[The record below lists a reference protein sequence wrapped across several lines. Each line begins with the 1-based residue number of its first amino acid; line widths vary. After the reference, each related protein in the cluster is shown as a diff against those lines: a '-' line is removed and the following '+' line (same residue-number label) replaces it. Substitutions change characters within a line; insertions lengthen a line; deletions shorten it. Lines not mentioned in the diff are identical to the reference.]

1 MIYLDYNAAAPTRPE
16 ALAALVAAVQAGGNP
31 SSVHS
36 LGRAA
41 RRRVEE
47 ARRAVADLV
56 AVDANQVIFT
66 ATGTEANNMAL
77 GGYPDYASIVSAI
90 EHDAVRQAA
99 PNATILP
106 IKADGTL
113 DLDALDAVLARLG
126 TPPLVSVMLA
136 NSETGIL
143 QPIPEI
149 AARVHAKGGL
159 LHCDAVQA
167 AGRLPLDMAALGADL
182 LTLSAHKL
190 GGVPGAAALI
200 LGASISGTAR
210 EPLPL
215 LRGGGQEKGRRAGT
229 EAVGAIAAFGV
240 AAQAAKAEIPAMAAL
255 ATLRDQAEADLRALG
270 AILPAATGAAR
281 LPNCFSVALPGKP
294 AETQVIALDLAG
306 FAVSAGSACSSG
318 KVKRSAVL
326 AAMGYADAIA
336 GSTIRVSF
344 GVGTTAAQLE
354 QFCSAWQRLAGRGL
368 TPHTNLV
375 TLD

>member
-1 MIYLDYNAAAPTRPE
+1 
-16 ALAALVAAVQAGGNP
+16 
-31 SSVHS
+31 
-36 LGRAA
+36 
-41 RRRVEE
+41 
-47 ARRAVADLV
+47 
-56 AVDANQVIFT
+56 
-66 ATGTEANNMAL
+66 
-77 GGYPDYASIVSAI
+77 
-90 EHDAVRQAA
+90 
-99 PNATILP
+99 
-106 IKADGTL
+106 
-113 DLDALDAVLARLG
+113 
-126 TPPLVSVMLA
+126 MLA

-167 AGRLPLDMAALGADL
+167 AGRIPLDMAALGADL
-182 LTLSAHKL
+182 LTLSGHKL

-255 ATLRDQAEADLRALG
+255 AALRDKAEADLCALG
-270 AILPAATGAAR
+270 AFLPAATGAPR

-326 AAMGYADAIA
+326 AAMGYGDDIA
-336 GSTIRVSF
+336 GATIRVSF

-354 QFCSAWQRLAGRGL
+354 QFCSAWQRLAGRSV

-375 TLD
+375 KLD

>member
-1 MIYLDYNAAAPTRPE
+1 MIYLDYNATAPTRPE
-16 ALAALVAAVQAGGNP
+16 ALAAMVAAIQAGGNP

-36 LGRAA
+36 LGRSA

-77 GGYPDYASIVSAI
+77 GGYPDYSIFISAI
-90 EHDAVRQAA
+90 EHDAVKQAA

-106 IKADGTL
+106 VKADGTL
-113 DLDALDAVLARLG
+113 DMEALDAALMGLEK
-126 TPPLVSVMLA
+126 PPLVSVMLA

-143 QPIPEI
+143 QPIPDI
-149 AARVHAKGGL
+149 AARVHDKGGL

-167 AGRLPLDMAALGADL
+167 AGRLTLDMAALGADL
-182 LTLSAHKL
+182 LTLSGHKL

-240 AAQAAKAEIPAMAAL
+240 AAQAAKAEIPLMTELAA
-255 ATLRDQAEADLRALG
+255 LRDQVEANLRALG
-270 AILPAATGAAR
+270 ALLPAATGAAR

-306 FAVSAGSACSSG
+306 FAVLRQGQ
-318 KVKRSAVL
+318 
-326 AAMGYADAIA
+326 
-336 GSTIRVSF
+336 
-344 GVGTTAAQLE
+344 AQ
-354 QFCSAWQRLAGRGL
+354 CRTGRDGL
-368 TPHTNLV
+368 CRRDCG
-375 TLD
+375 LDNPR

>member
-1 MIYLDYNAAAPTRPE
+1 MIYFDYNATAPTRPE

-36 LGRAA
+36 LGRSA

-77 GGYPDYASIVSAI
+77 GGYPDHASVVSAI
-90 EHDAVRQAA
+90 EHDAVKQAA

-113 DLDALDAVLARLG
+113 DMDALDAVLARLE

-143 QPIPEI
+143 QPIAQI

-240 AAQAAKAEIPAMAAL
+240 AAQAAKAELSAMTAL
-255 ATLRDQAEADLRALG
+255 AALRDQAEADLRARG

-336 GSTIRVSF
+336 SSTIRVSF
-344 GVGTTAAQLE
+344 GVGTSAAQLE
-354 QFCSAWQRLAGRGL
+354 QFCCAWQRLAGRSDA
-368 TPHTNLV
+368 PHTHFIIP
-375 TLD
+375 D

>member
-1 MIYLDYNAAAPTRPE
+1 MIYLDYNATAPTRPE
-16 ALAALVAAVQAGGNP
+16 ALAAFVAAVQAGGNP

-36 LGRAA
+36 VGRAA

-47 ARRAVADLV
+47 ARRSVADLV

-77 GGYPDYASIVSAI
+77 GGYPDRAILVSAV
-90 EHDAVRQAA
+90 EHDAVKQAA
-99 PNATILP
+99 PDATVLP
-106 IKADGTL
+106 VKRDGAL
-113 DLDALDAVLARLG
+113 DLAALDRALAAATR
-126 TPPLVSVMLA
+126 PPLVSVMLA

-143 QPIPEI
+143 NPIPDI
-149 AARVHAKGGL
+149 AARVHAVGGL

-167 AGRLPLDMAALGADL
+167 AGRIPLDMAALGADL
-182 LTLSAHKL
+182 LTLSSHKL

-229 EAVGAIAAFGV
+229 EAVGALAAFGV
-240 AAQAAKAEIPAMAAL
+240 AARAAQAEIPAMAAL
-255 ATLRDQAEADLRALG
+255 SKLRDAAEADLRALG
-270 AILPAATGAAR
+270 AILPAATGAPR

-326 AAMGYADAIA
+326 AAMGYPDAIA
-336 GSTIRVSF
+336 SATIRVSF
-344 GVGTTAAQLE
+344 GIATTAAQLE
-354 QFCSAWQRLAGRGL
+354 QFCSAWRQLAARAI
-368 TPHTNLV
+368 TPHSNNV
-375 TLD
+375 KLD

>member
-1 MIYLDYNAAAPTRPE
+1 MIYLDYNATAPTRPQ

-56 AVDANQVIFT
+56 AVDANQVVFT

-77 GGYPDYASIVSAI
+77 GGYPDHAVIISAI
-90 EHDAVRQAA
+90 EHDAVKQAA
-99 PNATILP
+99 KDATILP
-106 IKADGTL
+106 VKADGTL
-113 DLDALDAVLARLG
+113 DLDALDAALACASR
-126 TPPLVSVMLA
+126 PPLVSVMLA

-149 AARVHAKGGL
+149 AARVHATGGL

-167 AGRLPLDMAALGADL
+167 AGRIPLDMATLGADL
-182 LTLSAHKL
+182 LTLSGHKL

-200 LGASISGTAR
+200 LGASISGTIR

-255 ATLRDQAEADLRALG
+255 ADLRDKAEADLRALG
-270 AILPAATGAAR
+270 AFLPAVTGAPR

-326 AAMGYADAIA
+326 AAMGYGDNIA
-336 GSTIRVSF
+336 SATIRVSF

-354 QFCSAWQRLAGRGL
+354 HFCSAWQRLAGRSV

-375 TLD
+375 KLD

>member
-1 MIYLDYNAAAPTRPE
+1 MIYLDYNATAPTRPE
-16 ALAALVAAVQAGGNP
+16 ALAAMVAAIEAGGNP

-36 LGRAA
+36 AGRAA
-41 RRRVEE
+41 RRRVED

-56 AVDANQVIFT
+56 GVDANQVIFT

-77 GGYPDYASIVSAI
+77 LGYPDHARFVSAI
-90 EHDAVRQAA
+90 EHDAVKQAA
-99 PNATILP
+99 PDAIVLP
-106 IKADGTL
+106 VLADGTL
-113 DLDALDAVLARLG
+113 DLAALEAALETAAA
-126 TPPLVSVMLA
+126 PPLVSVMLA

-143 QPIPEI
+143 QPIAEI

-167 AGRLPLDMAALGADL
+167 AGRVPFTLDSLGADL
-182 LTLSAHKL
+182 LTLSGHKL

-200 LGASISGTAR
+200 LGATLAGTPR

-215 LRGGGQEKGRRAGT
+215 LRGGGQERGRRAGT
-229 EAVGAIAAFGV
+229 ENVGALAAFGV
-240 AAQAAKAEIPAMAAL
+240 AARAAKAEIPAMQAL
-255 ATLRDQAEADLRALG
+255 APLRDAAEADLQAAGAL
-270 AILPAATGAAR
+270 LPAATGAPR

-326 AAMGYADAIA
+326 SAMGYPDAIA
-336 GSTIRVSF
+336 GSTLRVSF
-344 GVGTTAAQLE
+344 GPSTTAEQLT
-354 QFCSAWQRLAGRGL
+354 QFCAAWRRLAG
-368 TPHTNLV
+368 TPANAHISSV
-375 TLD
+375 A

>member
-1 MIYLDYNAAAPTRPE
+1 MIYLDYNATAPTRPE
-16 ALAALVAAVQAGGNP
+16 ALAAMVAAIEAGGNP

-36 LGRAA
+36 AGRAA
-41 RRRVEE
+41 RRRVED

-56 AVDANQVIFT
+56 GVDANQVIFT

-77 GGYPDYASIVSAI
+77 LGYPDHARFVSAI
-90 EHDAVRQAA
+90 EHDAVKQAA
-99 PNATILP
+99 PDAIVLP
-106 IKADGTL
+106 VLADGTL
-113 DLDALDAVLARLG
+113 DLAALEVALETAAA
-126 TPPLVSVMLA
+126 PPLVSVMLA

-143 QPIPEI
+143 QPIAEI

-167 AGRLPLDMAALGADL
+167 AGRVPFTLDSLGADL
-182 LTLSAHKL
+182 LTLSGHKL

-200 LGASISGTAR
+200 LGATLAGTPR

-215 LRGGGQEKGRRAGT
+215 LRGGGQERGRRAGT
-229 EAVGAIAAFGV
+229 ENVGALAAFGV
-240 AAQAAKAEIPAMAAL
+240 AARIAKAEIPAMQAL
-255 ATLRDQAEADLRALG
+255 APLRDAAEANLQAAGAL
-270 AILPAATGAAR
+270 LPAATGAPR

-326 AAMGYADAIA
+326 SAMGYPDEIA
-336 GSTIRVSF
+336 GSTLRVSF
-344 GVGTTAAQLE
+344 GPSTTAEQLT
-354 QFCSAWQRLAGRGL
+354 QFCAAWRRLAG
-368 TPHTNLV
+368 TPANAHISPV
-375 TLD
+375 A

>member
-1 MIYLDYNAAAPTRPE
+1 MIYLDYNATAPTRPE

-77 GGYPDYASIVSAI
+77 GGYPDHAVIISAI
-90 EHDAVRQAA
+90 EHDAVKQAA
-99 PNATILP
+99 PEATILP
-106 IKADGTL
+106 VKADGTL
-113 DLDALDAVLARLG
+113 DLDALDAALAQASR
-126 TPPLVSVMLA
+126 PPLVSVMLA

-149 AARVHAKGGL
+149 AARVHATGGL

-167 AGRLPLDMAALGADL
+167 AGRIPLDMATLGADL
-182 LTLSAHKL
+182 LTLSGHKL

-200 LGASISGTAR
+200 LGASISGTTR

-255 ATLRDQAEADLRALG
+255 ADLRDKAEADLRALG
-270 AILPAATGAAR
+270 AFLPAVTGAPR

-326 AAMGYADAIA
+326 AAMGYGDNIA
-336 GSTIRVSF
+336 SATIRVSF

-354 QFCSAWQRLAGRGL
+354 HFCSAWQRLAGRSV

-375 TLD
+375 KLD

>member
-1 MIYLDYNAAAPTRPE
+1 MIYLDYNATAPTRPE
-16 ALAALVAAVQAGGNP
+16 ALAAMVAAIQAGGNP

-36 LGRAA
+36 VGRAA
-41 RRRVEE
+41 RRRVED

-66 ATGTEANNMAL
+66 ATGTEANNLAL
-77 GGYPDYASIVSAI
+77 LGYPGHARFVSAI
-90 EHDAVRQAA
+90 EHDAVKQAA
-99 PNATILP
+99 PDATILP
-106 IKADGTL
+106 VLADGTL
-113 DLDALDAVLARLG
+113 DLDALDAALETAAA
-126 TPPLVSVMLA
+126 PPLVSVMLA

-143 QPIPEI
+143 QPIAAI
-149 AARVHAKGGL
+149 ALRVHAKGGL

-167 AGRLPLDMAALGADL
+167 AGRVPFTLTDLGADL

-200 LGASISGTAR
+200 LGAAIAGTPR

-215 LRGGGQEKGRRAGT
+215 LRGGGQERGRRAGT
-229 EAVGAIAAFGV
+229 ENVGALVAFGV
-240 AAQAAKAEIPAMAAL
+240 AARAAKAEIPAMQAL
-255 ATLRDQAEADLRALG
+255 APLRDAAEADLQAAGAL
-270 AILPAATGAAR
+270 LPAATGAPR

-326 AAMGYADAIA
+326 SAMGYPDGIS
-336 GSTIRVSF
+336 GSTLRVSF
-344 GVGTTAAQLE
+344 GPTTTAEQLT
-354 QFCSAWQRLAGRGL
+354 QFCAAWRRLAGVSANA
-368 TPHTNLV
+368 HISSV
-375 TLD
+375 A

>member
-1 MIYLDYNAAAPTRPE
+1 MIYLDYNATAPTRPE

-31 SSVHS
+31 ASVHS

-56 AVDANQVIFT
+56 AVDANQVVFT

-77 GGYPDYASIVSAI
+77 GGYPDHAVIISAI
-90 EHDAVRQAA
+90 EHDAVKQAA
-99 PNATILP
+99 PDATILP
-106 IKADGTL
+106 VKADGTL
-113 DLDALDAVLARLG
+113 DLDALDVALAQASR
-126 TPPLVSVMLA
+126 PPLVSVMLA

-149 AARVHAKGGL
+149 AARVQAKGGL

-167 AGRLPLDMAALGADL
+167 AGRIPLDMAALGADL
-182 LTLSAHKL
+182 LTLSGHKL

-255 ATLRDQAEADLRALG
+255 ADLRDKAEADLRALG
-270 AILPAATGAAR
+270 AFLPAATGAVR

-326 AAMGYADAIA
+326 AAMGYGDDIA
-336 GSTIRVSF
+336 GTTIRVSF

-354 QFCSAWQRLAGRGL
+354 HFCSAWQRLAGRSV

-375 TLD
+375 KLD

>member
-1 MIYLDYNAAAPTRPE
+1 MIYLDYNATAPTRPE
-16 ALAALVAAVQAGGNP
+16 ALAAMVAAIEAGGNP

-36 LGRAA
+36 AGRAA
-41 RRRVEE
+41 RRRVED

-56 AVDANQVIFT
+56 GVDANQVIFT

-77 GGYPDYASIVSAI
+77 LGYPDHARFVSAI
-90 EHDAVRQAA
+90 EHDAVKQAA
-99 PNATILP
+99 PDAIVLP
-106 IKADGTL
+106 VLADGTL
-113 DLDALDAVLARLG
+113 DLAALEVALETAAA
-126 TPPLVSVMLA
+126 PPLVSVMLA

-143 QPIPEI
+143 QPIAQI

-167 AGRLPLDMAALGADL
+167 AGRVPFTLDSLGADL
-182 LTLSAHKL
+182 LTLSGHKL

-200 LGASISGTAR
+200 LGATLAGTPR

-215 LRGGGQEKGRRAGT
+215 LRGGGQERGRRAGT
-229 EAVGAIAAFGV
+229 ENVGALAAFGV
-240 AAQAAKAEIPAMAAL
+240 AARAAKAEIPAMQAL
-255 ATLRDQAEADLRALG
+255 APLRDAAEADLQAAGAL
-270 AILPAATGAAR
+270 LPAATGAPR

-326 AAMGYADAIA
+326 SAMGYPDAIA
-336 GSTIRVSF
+336 GSTLRVSF
-344 GVGTTAAQLE
+344 GPSTTAEQLT
-354 QFCSAWQRLAGRGL
+354 QFCAAWRRLAG
-368 TPHTNLV
+368 TPANAHISPV
-375 TLD
+375 A